1 MHNQDLLNYGRIS
14 SHDELEIAMINLS
27 EMREKERWNMRET
40 VPRILFFTNLSTY
53 DKNITITSI
62 IAIIA
67 YKISRDLWVLKI

>member
-1 MHNQDLLNYGRIS
+1 MYNQDLLNYGRIS

-53 DKNITITSI
+53 DEKYYNNSNNCNYCI
-62 IAIIA
+62 
-67 YKISRDLWVLKI
+67 